1 MHYLWNLMCW
11 RENRENTNKMSF
23 IEDIFRYKS
32 LSIIGMAKNT
42 GKTECLN
49 YILKNSKYLNKK
61 IAVTSIGIDGEST
74 DIVKKTPKPEIELN
88 PDNLFITTENFYNKK
103 KLTAEIL
110 EISKTKSIS
119 GKLITARCIHP
130 GKIILSGPVDSKSL
144 NANLLNLN
152 NYNVD
157 LSIIDGAFSRK
168 SHASPALTEAMIL
181 TTGAAYSTSIDTIVK
196 DTNYWV
202 DLIRLNRYSEN
213 GAEEMKEIENGTW
226 ILNDKNQLKQ
236 THSSSLH
243 IKDFSEEILKLG
255 TVIYLAGMITEN
267 IMKAILSLKISE
279 KLTLIVKDFTRIF
292 TPASL
297 FYEFI
302 AQKGKI
308 LTLYKTNLI
317 AVCINPYSP
326 DAYHLNSDILKSR
339 LTETIHVPVYDIKK
353 DVL

>member
-1 MHYLWNLMCW
+1 MYWQ
-11 RENRENTNKMSF
+11 ENRENTNKMSF
-23 IEDIFRYKS
+23 IEDIFNHKS
-32 LSIIGMAKNT
+32 FSIIGMAKNT

-49 YILKNSKYLNKK
+49 YILKNSQYLDKK

-74 DIVKKTPKPEIELN
+74 DIVKNTPKPEIELN
-88 PDNLFITTENFYNKK
+88 TGNIFITTESYYTKK

-110 EISKTKSIS
+110 EISKNKSLS
-119 GKLITARCIHP
+119 GKLITARCIHS
-130 GKIILSGPVDSKSL
+130 GKIILSGPSDSKSL
-144 NANLLNLN
+144 IDNLLNLSK
-152 NYNVD
+152 YNVD
-157 LSIIDGAFSRK
+157 LSIVDGAFSRK

-181 TTGAAYSTSIDTIVK
+181 TTGAAYSSNIDIIVK
-196 DTNYWV
+196 DTNYWI
-202 DLIRLNRYSEN
+202 DLISLNKYVEN
-213 GAEEMKEIENGTW
+213 GAEEMKEINNGTW
-226 ILNDKNQLKQ
+226 ILNEQNQLEK

-243 IKDFSEEILKLG
+243 IKDFREEILNIG
-255 TVIYLAGMITEN
+255 SVIYFAGMITEN
-267 IMKAILSLKISE
+267 IMKSILSLKISE

-302 AQKGKI
+302 AHKGKI

-339 LTETIHVPVYDIKK
+339 LAKSIQVPVYDIKK
-353 DVL
+353 DTL